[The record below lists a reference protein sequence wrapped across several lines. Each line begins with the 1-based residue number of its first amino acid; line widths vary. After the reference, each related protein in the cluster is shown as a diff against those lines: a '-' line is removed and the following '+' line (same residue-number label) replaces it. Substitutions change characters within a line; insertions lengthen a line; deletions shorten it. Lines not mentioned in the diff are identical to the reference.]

1 MNNELKTINVIVLK
15 TIIVPELF
23 HILPKVIQDI
33 VFEFNIEHRDQMKT
47 VLNQL
52 ISYIF
57 CINCN
62 QLISPSILNRI
73 NCCSSE
79 CLYNL
84 MNDT

>member
-1 MNNELKTINVIVLK
+1 MNNQVKTIIVPELT

-23 HILPKVIQDI
+23 HILPKVVKDI
-33 VFEFNIEHRDQMKT
+33 VFEFNIEHRDQMKI

-57 CINCN
+57 CKNCN
-62 QLISPSILNRI
+62 QLISPSILNKI

-84 MNDT
+84 MDDS